1 MGFRGGP
8 AGEGCG
14 QVPGHVVR
22 AAPDSDATCHLGA
35 GPSSPPSPRRGSLPI
50 TPRKPSLT
58 ELAQPQKVAT
68 DVTVVLSHRVP
79 GHPIL
84 GHHVLLS
91 CAGAGGRQTLDP
103 NPENVRGGQALQE
116 APWPCSSHSWG
127 DEVRRQREARANP
140 VPMSL
145 SAGGS
150 ESSASWRGCLRPS
163 CPPLAASHPLGQAGL
178 PDHPQP
184 FLRNADTQRA
194 QGCPASTLLP
204 VSKGAGAAPA
214 PPTAL

>member
-8 AGEGCG
+8 AGGSCG
-14 QVPGHVVR
+14 EVPGPVVEQ
-22 AAPDSDATCHLGA
+22 PQIQTPPCHLGP
-35 GPSSPPSPRRGSLPI
+35 GQFLTSLTPSHGSLPI

-68 DVTVVLSHRVP
+68 DVTVVLSHRVLD
-79 GHPIL
+79 HSVL
-84 GHHVLLS
+84 SHRVLLS
-91 CAGAGGRQTLDP
+91 CAGAGGHQTLDP

-116 APWPCSSHSWG
+116 VPWPCSSHSWG
-127 DEVRRQREARANP
+127 DEAWRQQEARADP

-163 CPPLAASHPLGQAGL
+163 CPPHQQAIHWGRRDSQTTPSPFSEMQTHSGPRAALQA
-178 PDHPQP
+178 PSSQ
-184 FLRNADTQRA
+184 
-194 QGCPASTLLP
+194 
-204 VSKGAGAAPA
+204 
-214 PPTAL
+214 